1 MAQNM
6 AHFLSIPVRFQFLR
20 IPTTWEI
27 RSLWDPIDQT
37 RREFVFPRV
46 QDDGSL
52 DAFKV
57 RPLDG
62 WKCRD
67 DFLGIPEGDNEK
79 LLNFLRTMGVWDYMK
94 GTRLESHWSEEVM
107 EHYRLGHPVPIAVS
121 GLWRFREAIKR
132 ALLKKQDFKETYAS
146 PLPRPETG
154 FELKTQSGI
163 VFPLH
168 FELTRVASGMVTI
181 SEARYILLAT
191 VFADV
196 SRGIRFKVC
205 KRKDCDRQ
213 QVFPIQSKH
222 KRDFCC
228 MYCGH
233 LVSLRRKRA
242 KESAEKRRLARQNPC
257 TESMHAL

>member
-1 MAQNM
+1 M
-6 AHFLSIPVRFQFLR
+6 
-20 IPTTWEI
+20 
-27 RSLWDPIDQT
+27 WDQIDQT
-37 RREFVFPRV
+37 WRELAFARV

-52 DAFKV
+52 DAFRV
-57 RPLDG
+57 RQLHG
-62 WKCRD
+62 WNCRD
-67 DFLGIPEGDNEK
+67 EFLGIPEGDNEK
-79 LLNFLRTMGVWDYMK
+79 LLKFLLTVGVWDHMK
-94 GTRLESHWSEEVM
+94 GMRLESHWSEEVM

-121 GLWRFREAIKR
+121 DLWRFREAIKR
-132 ALLKKQDFKETYAS
+132 ALLNKQDFKETYAP

-154 FELKTQSGI
+154 LELKMQPDI
-163 VFPLH
+163 VFPLR
-168 FELTRVASGMVTI
+168 FELTRVASGVVTI
-181 SEARYILLAT
+181 SEARYMLLAT
-191 VFADV
+191 VFTDI

-242 KESAEKRRLARQNPC
+242 KEGARKQAEKRRLARQR
-257 TESMHAL
+257 SLH